1 MVRIKFLLS
10 IMIATLLSL
19 SLLSGCK
26 IVGRYERYENA
37 QLYTAGDFTYSAMDV
52 KEVEIDWINGSI
64 EIVQTDGAELSV
76 TETSIKDIHKT
87 FHHYLDGTTLKI
99 KFCESGAK
107 TNVDG
112 QYKNLR
118 VEIPDSIH
126 LEIESVSAPITIGEA
141 TLSSLSV
148 ETVSGKLTAENVHTP
163 RLEIDSVSADIELG
177 LSAQTIAEIET
188 TSGDITLSL
197 LKNMGATIVY
207 ETLSGKFTTEREYGK
222 AGKKRYD
229 ILGDANIS
237 VCEIEIDTVSGDLF
251 VK

>member
-1 MVRIKFLLS
+1 MARSKFLLS
-10 IMIATLLSL
+10 IMIATLLSM
-19 SLLSGCK
+19 SLLSSCK
-26 IVGRYERYENA
+26 IIGRYERYENA
-37 QLYTAGDFTYSAMDV
+37 ELYTAGDFTYSAADV

-64 EIVQTDGAELSV
+64 EIVQTDSAELSV

-87 FHHYLDGTTLKI
+87 FHHYLDGATLKI
-99 KFCESGAK
+99 KFCEAGAK
-107 TNVDG
+107 TKVDN
-112 QYKNLR
+112 QFKRLR
-118 VEIPDSIH
+118 VEIPASVH
-126 LEIESVSAPITIGEA
+126 LEIDSVSAPITIGEA

-148 ETVSGKLTAENVHTP
+148 ETVSGKLTAENIHAPKVDIEST
-163 RLEIDSVSADIELG
+163 RADISLG

-237 VCEIEIDTVSGDLF
+237 VCEIEIDTVSGNVF

>member
-1 MVRIKFLLS
+1 MLRKRILW
-10 IMIATLLSL
+10 IMMSGILSL
-19 SLLSGCK
+19 SAFGGCT
-26 IVGRYERYENA
+26 VMGRYERYENA
-37 QLYTAGDFTYSAMDV
+37 AFYTAGSFTYNAEDV
-52 KEVEIDWINGSI
+52 KAVEIDWVNGSV
-64 EIVQTDGAELSV
+64 EIVQTDSAELSV
-76 TETSIKDIHKT
+76 TEDSIKDIHKT

-107 TNVDG
+107 TNVEG
-112 QYKNLR
+112 KYKNLR
-118 VEIPDSIH
+118 VEIPASIH

-148 ETVSGKLTAENVHTP
+148 ETVSGKLTAENVHTS

-188 TSGDITLSL
+188 VSGDITLSL
-197 LKNMGATIVY
+197 LKNMGATIVF
-207 ETLSGKFTTEREYGK
+207 ETLSGKFATEREYGK

-251 VK
+251 IK